1 VKFVNDRI
9 AAARAGMP
17 LHGVQPIKDPS
28 DEIIEVH
35 LAALK
40 WNILQRRF
48 GLVASD
54 LVQLQSSSAELLEL
68 LKSNLPDKTGEA
80 AGWNFEKAHSIL
92 HKVREILL
100 YGWSENF
107 STQAIVLHFICDV
120 IYDIIYDFVCKI
132 IQGPEHC
139 HIDFCKRLAHCT
151 NNKDVFL
158 CIMRWH
164 VRAGHLQYLRS
175 LDVDAADAEAEG
187 LQVEGGDAVDPRIA
201 GMPRRDDLSGA
212 GHDDIPCEL
221 GIRYPTLQAIMSGRR
236 NIQTTLVCHDI
247 IY

>member
-1 VKFVNDRI
+1 MKFVNDRI

-54 LVQLQSSSAELLEL
+54 LVKLQSSSAELLEL

-132 IQGPEHC
+132 I
-139 HIDFCKRLAHCT
+139 
-151 NNKDVFL
+151 
-158 CIMRWH
+158 
-164 VRAGHLQYLRS
+164 
-175 LDVDAADAEAEG
+175 
-187 LQVEGGDAVDPRIA
+187 
-201 GMPRRDDLSGA
+201 
-212 GHDDIPCEL
+212 
-221 GIRYPTLQAIMSGRR
+221 IRE
-236 NIQTTLVCHDI
+236 V
-247 IY
+247 

>member
-1 VKFVNDRI
+1 MKFVNDRI

-28 DEIIEVH
+28 DEIVEVH

-107 STQAIVLHFICDV
+107 STQAKFYISYVISDV
-120 IYDIIYDFVCKI
+120 ISYMNWYVNSYRD
-132 IQGPEHC
+132 
-139 HIDFCKRLAHCT
+139 
-151 NNKDVFL
+151 
-158 CIMRWH
+158 
-164 VRAGHLQYLRS
+164 RS
-175 LDVDAADAEAEG
+175 IVTLTSARGWLSAPTTRMSFSVSC
-187 LQVEGGDAVDPRIA
+187 A
-201 GMPRRDDLSGA
+201 GMCVQDTCSICAPWTLMLLMLKPKASRRG
-212 GHDDIPCEL
+212 GMKL
-221 GIRYPTLQAIMSGRR
+221 GQGSQRCQSVTI
-236 NIQTTLVCHDI
+236 
-247 IY
+247 

>member
-1 VKFVNDRI
+1 MKFVNDRI

-120 IYDIIYDFVCKI
+120 IYDII
-132 IQGPEHC
+132 
-139 HIDFCKRLAHCT
+139 
-151 NNKDVFL
+151 
-158 CIMRWH
+158 
-164 VRAGHLQYLRS
+164 
-175 LDVDAADAEAEG
+175 
-187 LQVEGGDAVDPRIA
+187 
-201 GMPRRDDLSGA
+201 
-212 GHDDIPCEL
+212 
-221 GIRYPTLQAIMSGRR
+221 
-236 NIQTTLVCHDI
+236 
-247 IY
+247 

>member
-1 VKFVNDRI
+1 MKFVNDRI
-9 AAARAGMP
+9 AAARAGTP

-28 DEIIEVH
+28 HEIIEVH

-107 STQAIVLHFICDV
+107 STQAIVLHFTCDV

-187 LQVEGGDAVDPRIA
+187 QHMEEGEVGPRIP
-201 GMPRRDDLSGA
+201 GMSERDYLSSA

-221 GIRYPTLQAIMSGRR
+221 GIRYPTLQAIMSGKR
-236 NIQTTLVCHDI
+236 NIHTTLVYHDI
-247 IY
+247 I

>member
-1 VKFVNDRI
+1 MKFVNDRI

-17 LHGVQPIKDPS
+17 LHGIQSIKDPS

-187 LQVEGGDAVDPRIA
+187 QHMEEGEVGPRIP
-201 GMPRRDDLSGA
+201 GMSERDYLSSA
-212 GHDDIPCEL
+212 GHDEIPCEL
-221 GIRYPTLQAIMSGRR
+221 RIRYSTLQAIMSGKR
-236 NIQTTLVCHDI
+236 NIQTTLVYHDI

>member
-1 VKFVNDRI
+1 MKFVNDRI

-54 LVQLQSSSAELLEL
+54 LVKLQSSSAELLEL

-107 STQAIVLHFICDV
+107 STQAIVLHFTCDV
-120 IYDIIYDFVCKI
+120 IYDIIYVILYVKSYRDQSIVTLTFAR
-132 IQGPEHC
+132 G
-139 HIDFCKRLAHCT
+139 
-151 NNKDVFL
+151 
-158 CIMRWH
+158 W
-164 VRAGHLQYLRS
+164 RS
-175 LDVDAADAEAEG
+175 APTTRTSFSVSY
-187 LQVEGGDAVDPRIA
+187 A
-201 GMPRRDDLSGA
+201 GMCVQDTCSIFAPWTSMLLMPKPKANRRGEMMMGVRSQG
-212 GHDDIPCEL
+212 CQSV
-221 GIRYPTLQAIMSGRR
+221 TL
-236 NIQTTLVCHDI
+236 
-247 IY
+247 

>member
-1 VKFVNDRI
+1 VKFVNERI

-17 LHGVQPIKDPS
+17 LHGLQPIRDPS

-54 LVQLQSSSAELLEL
+54 LMRLQSSSAELLEL

-107 STQAIVLHFICDV
+107 STQATILYF
-120 IYDIIYDFVCKI
+120 IYDFMYDFIYDCMSELVNKFN
-132 IQGPEHC
+132 QGPEHC
-139 HIDFCKRLAHCT
+139 HIDFCKRLAQCT

-187 LQVEGGDAVDPRIA
+187 QDMDEGEVGPRIA
-201 GMPRRDDLSGA
+201 GMSQRDCLSSA
-212 GHDDIPCEL
+212 GNDYIPCEL
-221 GIRYPTLQAIMSGRR
+221 GIRYPTLQAIMSGKR
-236 NIQTTLVCHDI
+236 NMQTTLV
-247 IY
+247 

>member
-1 VKFVNDRI
+1 MKFVNDRI

-54 LVQLQSSSAELLEL
+54 LIKLQSSSAELLEL

-120 IYDIIYDFVCKI
+120 IYDIISYFVCKI

-139 HIDFCKRLAHCT
+139 HIDFCKRLAQCT

-158 CIMRWH
+158 CI
-164 VRAGHLQYLRS
+164 
-175 LDVDAADAEAEG
+175 
-187 LQVEGGDAVDPRIA
+187 IA
-201 GMPRRDDLSGA
+201 GMSVQGTCSICAPWTSMQRMPKPKDSWWMKL
-212 GHDDIPCEL
+212 IPGSQGCH
-221 GIRYPTLQAIMSGRR
+221 GVTL
-236 NIQTTLVCHDI
+236 
-247 IY
+247 

>member
-1 VKFVNDRI
+1 VKFVNERI

-17 LHGVQPIKDPS
+17 LHGLQPIRDPS

-40 WNILQRRF
+40 WNIFQRRF

-54 LVQLQSSSAELLEL
+54 LVKLQSSSAELLEL

-107 STQAIVLHFICDV
+107 STQAIIL
-120 IYDIIYDFVCKI
+120 YIIYDFIYDFIYDCMSELVCKF

-164 VRAGHLQYLRS
+164 VRAAHLQYLRS

-187 LQVEGGDAVDPRIA
+187 QDMDEGEVGPRIA
-201 GMPRRDDLSGA
+201 GMSQRDYLSSA
-212 GHDDIPCEL
+212 GNDDIPCEL
-221 GIRYPTLQAIMSGRR
+221 GIRYPTLQAIMSGKR
-236 NIQTTLVCHDI
+236 NIQTTLV
-247 IY
+247 

>member
-1 VKFVNDRI
+1 MKFVNDRI

-28 DEIIEVH
+28 DEIVEVH

-54 LVQLQSSSAELLEL
+54 LVKLQSSSAELLEL

-120 IYDIIYDFVCKI
+120 IYDII
-132 IQGPEHC
+132 
-139 HIDFCKRLAHCT
+139 
-151 NNKDVFL
+151 
-158 CIMRWH
+158 
-164 VRAGHLQYLRS
+164 
-175 LDVDAADAEAEG
+175 
-187 LQVEGGDAVDPRIA
+187 
-201 GMPRRDDLSGA
+201 
-212 GHDDIPCEL
+212 
-221 GIRYPTLQAIMSGRR
+221 
-236 NIQTTLVCHDI
+236 
-247 IY
+247 